1 MRWLAYNS
9 MHWTWKLSLICAL
22 SWAPLA
28 FLETELDGPEI
39 LGYAGPL
46 LMWFA
51 LRWLKYS
58 AGRTD

>member
-9 MHWTWKLSLICAL
+9 MHWTWKLSLICVL

-28 FLETELDGPEI
+28 CLEADLDGPEI
-39 LGYAGPL
+39 VGYVGPL
-46 LMWFA
+46 LIWLA

-58 AGRTD
+58 ADRTD

>member
-28 FLETELDGPEI
+28 FLETELDEPEI
-39 LGYAGPL
+39 LSYGGPL

-51 LRWLKYS
+51 VRWLEYS